1 MTLFFLFFLAFFL
14 SESFFFTKH
23 THTQNVDKNG
33 SLSRVLFLDE
43 QRSFQGNP
51 VEVVGF
57 ERARHLF
64 FHKGSIFVGQF
75 GDVPN
80 KVHIVPRAVFG
91 VDVVVKVG
99 VFLNDR
105 LCQATHKAIFVQEL
119 RAQALFFDQVCEG
132 L

>member
-1 MTLFFLFFLAFFL
+1 VFPFFFFFSFFL
-14 SESFFFTKH
+14 SFFHKTN
-23 THTQNVDKNG
+23 TQNVDKNG

-105 LCQATHKAIFVQEL
+105 LCQATHKAIFVQKL